1 MNAMKLNK
9 VDTEKAYQY
18 LWEKITSLELAPGEI
33 LDIATLADE
42 LEVSHA
48 SVKEA
53 LNLLIHDHL
62 VEAPPRGLYVAG
74 LQFRD
79 LEKISTIRLNLETLA
94 AQQAARNATEDDLVI
109 LQTLC
114 EEVAQ
119 DTKELFTLD
128 QRFHQAIARAAH
140 NNYLA
145 DTLQRLYGLSKR
157 LWFLALPY
165 LDFLPSAVSS
175 HISLVDA
182 IRDKDESLAMEIMQK
197 HIEEFYLKIRKIIQ
211 DRKLIEN

>member
-1 MNAMKLNK
+1 MKLNK
-9 VDTEKAYQY
+9 VDTEKAYQR
-18 LWEKITSLELAPGEI
+18 LWEKITSLELAPGET

-42 LEVSHA
+42 LGVSHA
-48 SVKEA
+48 SIEEA
-53 LNLLIHDHL
+53 LSLLVHDHL

-74 LQFRD
+74 LHFKD

-94 AQQAARNATEDDLVI
+94 AQQAARSATEDDLVI

-119 DTKELFTLD
+119 DTRELFTLD

-140 NNYLA
+140 NDYLA

-165 LDFLPSAVSS
+165 LDFLPSAVKS

-182 IRDKDESLAMEIMQK
+182 IRDGDESRAMEIMQS
-197 HIEEFYLKIRKIIQ
+197 HIEEFYLKIREIIQ
-211 DRKLIEN
+211 DRNLIEE

>member
-1 MNAMKLNK
+1 MKLIK
-9 VDTEKAYQY
+9 VDTEKAYQQ
-18 LWEKITSLELAPGEI
+18 LWEKITSLELAPGEN
-33 LDIATLADE
+33 LDVSTLADDLE
-42 LEVSHA
+42 LSHA
-48 SVKEA
+48 SVEEA
-53 LNLLIHDHL
+53 LRLLAHDHL
-62 VEAPPRGLYVAG
+62 VEAPPRGLYVAE
-74 LQFRD
+74 LRLSD

-119 DTKELFTLD
+119 NTRELFTLD

-145 DTLQRLYGLSKR
+145 ETLERLYGLSKR

-165 LDFLPSAVSS
+165 LDFLPSAVKS
-175 HISLVDA
+175 HVRLVEV
-182 IRDKDESLAMEIMQK
+182 IRAGEESLAMEIMQK
-197 HIEEFYLKIRKIIQ
+197 HIEEFYLKIREIIQ
-211 DRKLIEN
+211 DKDLIAE

>member
-1 MNAMKLNK
+1 MIMKR
-9 VDTEKAYQY
+9 VDTEKAYQV
-18 LWEKITSLELAPGEI
+18 LWNKITSLELQPGEI
-33 LDIATLADE
+33 LNIQALAED
-42 LEVSHA
+42 LGYSQ
-48 SVKEA
+48 SSIREA

-74 LQFRD
+74 LELSD

-94 AQQAARNATEDDLVI
+94 AQQAARQATKDDLVI

-119 DTKELFTLD
+119 DTRELLELD
-128 QRFHQAIARAAH
+128 QRFHLAIAKAAH

-145 DTLQRLYGLSKR
+145 DTLERLYGLSKR

-165 LDFLPSAVSS
+165 LDFLPSAVKS
-175 HISLVDA
+175 HINLVDA
-182 IRDKDESLAMEIMQK
+182 IRNKNESLAMEIMGN
-197 HIEEFYLKIRKIIQ
+197 HIEEFYLKIKAVIQ
-211 DRKLIEN
+211 EKGLIKG

>member
-1 MNAMKLNK
+1 MKLNK
-9 VDTEKAYQY
+9 VDTEKAYQL
-18 LWEKITSLELAPGEI
+18 LWDKITSLDLAPGEI
-33 LDIATLADE
+33 LDIAALADE
-42 LEVSHA
+42 LEFSQI
-48 SVKEA
+48 SIQEA
-53 LNLLIHDHL
+53 LSLLVHDHL

-74 LQFRD
+74 LRFSD
-79 LEKISTIRLNLETLA
+79 LEKISSIRLNLETMA
-94 AQQAARNATEDDLVI
+94 AQQAALNANKDDLVI

-119 DTKELFTLD
+119 DTRELFKLD

-175 HISLVDA
+175 HINLVDA
-182 IRDKDESLAMEIMQK
+182 ISDGNESLSMEIMQN
-197 HIEEFYLKIRKIIQ
+197 HIEDFYLKIREIIKKK
-211 DRKLIEN
+211 DLIKE

>member
-1 MNAMKLNK
+1 MKLIK
-9 VDTEKAYQY
+9 VDTEKAYQQ
-18 LWEKITSLELAPGEI
+18 LWEKITSLELAPGEN
-33 LDIATLADE
+33 LDVSTLADDLE
-42 LEVSHA
+42 LSHA
-48 SVKEA
+48 SIEEA
-53 LNLLIHDHL
+53 LRLLVHDHL
-62 VEAPPRGLYVAG
+62 VEAPPRGLYVAE
-74 LQFRD
+74 LRLSD

-119 DTKELFTLD
+119 DTQELFTLD

-145 DTLQRLYGLSKR
+145 ETLERLYGLSKR

-165 LDFLPSAVSS
+165 LDFLPSAVKS
-175 HISLVDA
+175 HVRLVEV
-182 IRDKDESLAMEIMQK
+182 IRAGEESLAIEIMHK
-197 HIEEFYLKIRKIIQ
+197 HIEEFYLKIRGIIQ
-211 DRKLIEN
+211 DKDLIAE